1 MAGPLI
7 VGAEGV
13 LLVPDEDSYAAS
25 RPVTEGIELVMQL
38 GHFPTSNTMV
48 LVSTVDTEVGEYFCR
63 MHGLA
68 KAGVVGIAPEDKVVE
83 APTAQWYAIER
94 LRAKGP
100 INLVLTGHALVYE
113 KCRKSHQAVL
123 LFGRRGS
130 VPEFEPQPTWDELHR
145 RALNH
150 REAVAEEALKGIS

>member
-13 LLVPDEDSYAAS
+13 LLVPDQESYAAS
-25 RPVTEGIELVMQL
+25 RPITEGIELTMQL
-38 GHFPTSNTMV
+38 GHFPTSNTVV
-48 LVSTVDTEVGEYFCR
+48 LVSTVDTEVGMYFCR
-63 MHGLA
+63 MHGLS
-68 KAGVVGIAPEDKVVE
+68 KSTVVGIAPEDKTIE
-83 APTAQWYAIER
+83 APTAQWFAIER

-100 INLVLTGHALVYE
+100 INMILTAYALVYE
-113 KCRKSHQAVL
+113 RCRRSHQPVI

-130 VPEFEPQPTWDELHR
+130 LAGLEGQSTWDELHK

-150 REAVAEEALKGIS
+150 REAMAEEALKEV